1 MIINRGLDREEFYIK
16 ENNVPKELSANTD
29 FFRKT
34 MSLDENRALGTAYVM
49 QKIGAGTIVDA
60 KNKTDGEHAYTI
72 TLISDSGDEYFVTFS
87 EDGFIEM
94 VKDKDDKLIYYGID

>member
-34 MSLDENRALGTAYVM
+34 MSLDENRALGNAYVM

>member
-1 MIINRGLDREEFYIK
+1 
-16 ENNVPKELSANTD
+16 
-29 FFRKT
+29 
-34 MSLDENRALGTAYVM
+34 M

-60 KNKTDGEHAYTI
+60 KNKTEGEHAYTI
-72 TLISDSGDEYFVTFS
+72 TLISDSGDEYFVTFL

>member
-1 MIINRGLDREEFYIK
+1 
-16 ENNVPKELSANTD
+16 
-29 FFRKT
+29 
-34 MSLDENRALGTAYVM
+34 M

-60 KNKTDGEHAYTI
+60 TNKTYGEHAYAI

-87 EDGFIEM
+87 EDRFIEM